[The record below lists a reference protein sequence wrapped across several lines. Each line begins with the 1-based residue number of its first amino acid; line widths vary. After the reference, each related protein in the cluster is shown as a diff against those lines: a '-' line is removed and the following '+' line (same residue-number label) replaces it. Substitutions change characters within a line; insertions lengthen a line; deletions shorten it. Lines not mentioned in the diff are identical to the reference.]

1 MASAAIIVV
10 GGAARRLGGIA
21 KPWISVRGRPIVDW
35 VVDAARGHVDE
46 VVLVGTPPEQWSR
59 PDVRWT
65 CEEPTGAGPVAAV
78 SAGIT
83 GIGDD
88 IEEILLL
95 TGDAPFIEQPLRLLF
110 SAAITADGVAIHSG
124 GRVQFL
130 CARVKR
136 NALQTA
142 LTTASTSMRSVFASL
157 RITEIEAE
165 VVDADTW
172 EDIARLR
179 QEQQMDEWLEAV
191 AEKLG
196 IAPAVDIDAV
206 LDLTR
211 DVAHSRERKYAPLTS
226 YLLGYAAASK
236 QLHPAQI
243 AALAAELGAM
253 AKDHA

>member
-1 MASAAIIVV
+1 
-10 GGAARRLGGIA
+10 
-21 KPWISVRGRPIVDW
+21 
-35 VVDAARGHVDE
+35 
-46 VVLVGTPPEQWSR
+46 
-59 PDVRWT
+59 
-65 CEEPTGAGPVAAV
+65 
-78 SAGIT
+78 
-83 GIGDD
+83 
-88 IEEILLL
+88 
-95 TGDAPFIEQPLRLLF
+95 
-110 SAAITADGVAIHSG
+110 
-124 GRVQFL
+124 
-130 CARVKR
+130 
-136 NALQTA
+136 
-142 LTTASTSMRSVFASL
+142 MRSVFASL

-211 DVAHSRERKYAPLTS
+211 DVAHSLERKYAPLTS